1 MMAAAIGMIIVA
13 LALLIFCVAVMWK
26 VFCKAG
32 EPGWASLILFYNLY
46 VMTRITWGRGW
57 LFIFGFLPLGNL
69 IFAIFT
75 MIKLAKVFGK
85 KGGFACGLIFLS
97 IVFLPILAFGKAEY
111 TGPDRE
117 KSTGAIIASAITGGI
132 GIILLVLEV
141 IAVVALGLFAVS
153 DLTVQQT
160 QDAVISQ
167 EVPEETQ
174 EEPDVK
180 EEEGVQREYEGTPIE
195 GYEDFE
201 TVSLDGYQWVT
212 DVTLFKAGENTVTG
226 STATSAKDG
235 IELKAGFTLLAA
247 DETIE
252 QRISAEVENIRKTLE
267 SQAGIYTDI
276 TVGEMVAEDGF
287 GRQKLIC
294 NQIGADGVAY
304 PCTEI
309 IQVQLMEDREILV
322 SSVSLNTSQATE
334 NTERLFTQACELYG
348 IAFQ

>member
-1 MMAAAIGMIIVA
+1 MKDM
-13 LALLIFCVAVMWK
+13 
-26 VFCKAG
+26 
-32 EPGWASLILFYNLY
+32 
-46 VMTRITWGRGW
+46 RI
-57 LFIFGFLPLGNL
+57 
-69 IFAIFT
+69 
-75 MIKLAKVFGK
+75 
-85 KGGFACGLIFLS
+85 
-97 IVFLPILAFGKAEY
+97 
-111 TGPDRE
+111 
-117 KSTGAIIASAITGGI
+117 
-132 GIILLVLEV
+132 
-141 IAVVALGLFAVS
+141 
-153 DLTVQQT
+153 
-160 QDAVISQ
+160 
-167 EVPEETQ
+167 
-174 EEPDVK
+174 
-180 EEEGVQREYEGTPIE
+180 
-195 GYEDFE
+195 FE

-212 DVTLFKAGENTVTG
+212 DVTLFKAGENTVTE

-287 GRQKLIC
+287 VMQQLIC

>member
-1 MMAAAIGMIIVA
+1 MAVYFWI
-13 LALLIFCVAVMWK
+13 
-26 VFCKAG
+26 
-32 EPGWASLILFYNLY
+32 P
-46 VMTRITWGRGW
+46 
-57 LFIFGFLPLGNL
+57 PLGNL

-111 TGPDRE
+111 TGPDPE

-180 EEEGVQREYEGTPIE
+180 EEEDVQREYEGTPIE

-212 DVTLFKAGENTVTG
+212 DVTLFKDGENTVTE

-276 TVGEMVAEDGF
+276 TAGEMVAEDGF
-287 GRQKLIC
+287 VMQQLIC

-322 SSVSLNTSQATE
+322 SSVFLNTSQATE

-348 IAFQ
+348 IVFQ

>member
-1 MMAAAIGMIIVA
+1 MAVYFWIPA
-13 LALLIFCVAVMWK
+13 
-26 VFCKAG
+26 AG
-32 EPGWASLILFYNLY
+32 ESDICNFYNDKTGKSVWKERWICL
-46 VMTRITWGRGW
+46 WAD
-57 LFIFGFLPLGNL
+57 FLKYC
-69 IFAIFT
+69 F
-75 MIKLAKVFGK
+75 
-85 KGGFACGLIFLS
+85 S
-97 IVFLPILAFGKAEY
+97 SFGKAEY
-111 TGPDRE
+111 TGPDPE

-153 DLTVQQT
+153 DQTVQQT

-180 EEEGVQREYEGTPIE
+180 EEGGVQREYEGTPIE

-201 TVSLDGYQWVT
+201 TVSLDSYQWVT
-212 DVTLFKAGENTVTG
+212 DVTLFKAGENTVTE

-287 GRQKLIC
+287 VMQQLIC

>member
-32 EPGWASLILFYNLY
+32 EPGWASLIPLYNLY

-141 IAVVALGLFAVS
+141 IAVIALGLFAVS

-180 EEEGVQREYEGTPIE
+180 EEEDVQREYEGTPIE

-287 GRQKLIC
+287 VMQQLIC

>member
-1 MMAAAIGMIIVA
+1 M
-13 LALLIFCVAVMWK
+13 
-26 VFCKAG
+26 
-32 EPGWASLILFYNLY
+32 
-46 VMTRITWGRGW
+46 
-57 LFIFGFLPLGNL
+57 
-69 IFAIFT
+69 
-75 MIKLAKVFGK
+75 
-85 KGGFACGLIFLS
+85 
-97 IVFLPILAFGKAEY
+97 
-111 TGPDRE
+111 
-117 KSTGAIIASAITGGI
+117 
-132 GIILLVLEV
+132 VLEV

-153 DLTVQQT
+153 ELTVQQT

-180 EEEGVQREYEGTPIE
+180 EEEDVQREYEGTPIE

-212 DVTLFKAGENTVTG
+212 DVTLFKDGENTVTE

-276 TVGEMVAEDGF
+276 TAGEMVAEDGF
-287 GRQKLIC
+287 VMQQLIC

>member
-1 MMAAAIGMIIVA
+1 MAVYFWIPA
-13 LALLIFCVAVMWK
+13 
-26 VFCKAG
+26 AG
-32 EPGWASLILFYNLY
+32 ESDICNFYNDKTGKSIWKEGWICLWADFLKY
-46 VMTRITWGRGW
+46 CLSSNPCVWKGRR
-57 LFIFGFLPLGNL
+57 
-69 IFAIFT
+69 
-75 MIKLAKVFGK
+75 
-85 KGGFACGLIFLS
+85 
-97 IVFLPILAFGKAEY
+97 
-111 TGPDRE
+111 DRSGSGE
-117 KSTGAIIASAITGGI
+117 QYRSIIASAITGGI

-252 QRISAEVENIRKTLE
+252 QRISADVENIRKTLE

-287 GRQKLIC
+287 VMQQLIC

>member
-1 MMAAAIGMIIVA
+1 MR
-13 LALLIFCVAVMWK
+13 L
-26 VFCKAG
+26 
-32 EPGWASLILFYNLY
+32 E
-46 VMTRITWGRGW
+46 RQ
-57 LFIFGFLPLGNL
+57 
-69 IFAIFT
+69 
-75 MIKLAKVFGK
+75 
-85 KGGFACGLIFLS
+85 
-97 IVFLPILAFGKAEY
+97 Y

-287 GRQKLIC
+287 VMQQLIC

>member
-1 MMAAAIGMIIVA
+1 MAVYFWIPA
-13 LALLIFCVAVMWK
+13 
-26 VFCKAG
+26 AG
-32 EPGWASLILFYNLY
+32 ESDICNFYNDKTGKSIWKERWICLWADFLKY
-46 VMTRITWGRGW
+46 CLSSNPCVWKGRIYRSD
-57 LFIFGFLPLGNL
+57 P
-69 IFAIFT
+69 
-75 MIKLAKVFGK
+75 
-85 KGGFACGLIFLS
+85 
-97 IVFLPILAFGKAEY
+97 
-111 TGPDRE
+111 E

-141 IAVVALGLFAVS
+141 IAVIALGLFAVS

-180 EEEGVQREYEGTPIE
+180 EEEDVQREYEGTPIE

-212 DVTLFKAGENTVTG
+212 DVTLFKDGENTVTE

-287 GRQKLIC
+287 VMQQLIC

-304 PCTEI
+304 PCTKI

-334 NTERLFTQACELYG
+334 NTEQLFTQACELYG